1 MQTQF
6 VHTDRDG
13 IKHIE
18 VKLETNLSP
27 FKRKAE
33 LNLLYAQ
40 HRLSRIIDAD
50 LREDA
55 DGFEFWHIKGV

>member
-13 IKHIE
+13 VKHIE
-18 VKLETNLSP
+18 VSLEPNLP
-27 FKRKAE
+27 TFKKKAE

-40 HRLSRIIDAD
+40 HNLSRIIDAD
-50 LREDA
+50 LREDVN
-55 DGFEFWHIKGV
+55 GFEFWHIKGV